1 MTDLEQLSRDAA
13 KVLTQK
19 FEFKALEFN
28 ASIGCVWSR
37 YDEPGIPLHESTEAC
52 AEIYI
57 RELMPLG
64 VYLIQSSG
72 TIVAW
77 NSEGTIELA
86 MVALLPDEMQAFRT
100 AVLRALIEVKK

>member
-1 MTDLEQLSRDAA
+1 MNLFYCHDGQAA
-13 KVLTQK
+13 GKYHDG
-19 FEFKALEFN
+19 N
-28 ASIGCVWSR
+28 DDPSILHW
-37 YDEPGIPLHESTEAC
+37 LHESTEAC
-52 AEIYI
+52 AETYI